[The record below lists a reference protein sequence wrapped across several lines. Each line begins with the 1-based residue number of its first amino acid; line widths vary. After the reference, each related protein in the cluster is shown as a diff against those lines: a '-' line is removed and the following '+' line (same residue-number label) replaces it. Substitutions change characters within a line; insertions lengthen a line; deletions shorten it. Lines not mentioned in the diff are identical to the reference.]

1 MVPIA
6 TNVNFLPT
14 ISIDCQEIRLWE
26 LIKWSS
32 EKNALIFSQILSTN
46 SLRECIEISLEN
58 LYVDN
63 GASIVNLPST
73 LAISDAFDILID
85 SKLHYCHF
93 LLNWIFFSLL
103 EINLRK
109 KGQKVTY
116 LLSEKGQLVINGVIP
131 NHPFFNQWV
140 DLCRQLLDLQFKQ
153 TVTNVPWLQFPRDSR
168 LFNTFFCLI
177 LSVFGPTKFKVLRAI
192 NPELYTVNSRSNFT
206 DQIFNMHFSRRLPCS
221 LIPFICL

>member
-1 MVPIA
+1 MPIV
-6 TNVNFLPT
+6 TNINFLLT
-14 ISIDCQEIRLWE
+14 ISVDCQEIRLWE

-32 EKNALIFSQILSTN
+32 EKNALISSQILSTN
-46 SLRECIEISLEN
+46 SLRECTEISLEN
-58 LYVDN
+58 LYVDI
-63 GASIVNLPST
+63 GVSRVNLTST

-153 TVTNVPWLQFPRDSR
+153 TVTSIPSLHFPQDSG
-168 LFNTFFCLI
+168 LFDIFSYAFNLPLI
-177 LSVFGPTKFKVLRAI
+177 RQDKLRW
-192 NPELYTVNSRSNFT
+192 
-206 DQIFNMHFSRRLPCS
+206 
-221 LIPFICL
+221 